1 MKNKIYLILL
11 FPFLISCK
19 KEEANDV
26 TQTGLTNL
34 KQTIAYKSL
43 EEVDENLLSL
53 DIYYTDQID
62 LKKPIVLWVHGG
74 AWTIGDKAN
83 SINDKAALFQSNNY
97 LFISVNYR
105 LSPLPFQ
112 INNTDRVKYPDHN
125 NDVADAI
132 LWIYHHIAD
141 YGGDPERLVLLG
153 HSAGAHL
160 VALTG
165 TNSSFLEQRS
175 IPFSII
181 KGVAAIDTEAY
192 DVLSQVNNE
201 VDFYINAFGN
211 DSLENTEASPI
222 YHLAANNSYPPFF
235 IAKRGSQQ
243 RIEIANAFIEALE
256 SVSVSVF
263 QVDGSVYT
271 HAEINEAIGLEG
283 ELIISLPLMD
293 FIAFCFE

>member
-11 FPFLISCK
+11 FPFLISCQ
-19 KEEANDV
+19 KEEANDE

-53 DIYYTDQID
+53 DIFYTDQID

-83 SINDKAALFQSNNY
+83 SINDKAALFQSNDY

-112 INNTDRVKYPDHN
+112 LNNPDRVKYPDHN

-132 LWIYHHIAD
+132 LWIYNHIAE
-141 YGGDPERLVLLG
+141 YGGNPEKIVLLG

-160 VALTG
+160 VSLTG
-165 TNSSFLEQRS
+165 TNSEFLDQRGL
-175 IPFSII
+175 PFSII
-181 KGVAAIDTEAY
+181 KGVVSIDTEGY
-192 DVLSQVNNE
+192 NVLCQVGDD
-201 VDFYINAFGN
+201 VDFYINAFGQ
-211 DSLENTEASPI
+211 DSTENLEASPI
-222 YHLAANNSYPPFF
+222 HNLQQYQSYPPFF
-235 IAKRGSQQ
+235 IAKPGMAA
-243 RIEIANAFIEALE
+243 RIEKANQFIAELE
-256 SVSVSVF
+256 TISVSVT
-263 QVDGSVYT
+263 QVDGSIYS

-283 ELIISLPLMD
+283 ESLITSPLME
-293 FIAFCFE
+293 FIASCFE